1 MLEAGKMGMRILN
14 IESDKGEIMMAGRQS
29 IFKNC
34 SCCGVFL
41 ICRGQHLSNV
51 VKEGA
56 MVNQWQ
62 GSKNSLMH
70 VGREGWPVWSDR
82 TDATA
87 AQMAVK
93 DDAGSDRTMSVPC
106 SWLCME
112 LSQRPVRV
120 PKWITIHCQKCQQWA
135 REHQN
140 WTTKQWKKVA
150 RSDESHFV
158 LPHVDGRLHI
168 HQGNTWHQDA
178 LWEAASGGGAMLYVM
193 IYWKLWVLPSMWML
207 LWYVPPGQTNLI
219 RGAPTSQLTGL
230 KGSVSNILIPDTT
243 AHLQGSIGIPA
254 LISQG
259 YFGR

>member
-1 MLEAGKMGMRILN
+1 MIHRSRKNVRGRKNGNEDFKHWVWQGRNYDGRTSGLEHLQKL
-14 IESDKGEIMMAGRQS
+14 QLLW
-29 IFKNC
+29 
-34 SCCGVFL
+34 VFL

-56 MVNQWQ
+56 VVNQWQ

-70 VGREGWPVWSDR
+70 VGREGWPVWSNR
-82 TDATA
+82 TDAAA

-120 PKWITIHCQKCQQWA
+120 PKRIPIHCQKCQQWA

-193 IYWKLWVLPSMWML
+193 IYWETLGSAI
-207 LWYVPPGQTNLI
+207 YVDVTLICTTWTNKSD
-219 RGAPTSQLTGL
+219 PWS
-230 KGSVSNILIPDTT
+230 P
-243 AHLQGSIGIPA
+243 HLSA
-254 LISQG
+254 
-259 YFGR
+259 YRT